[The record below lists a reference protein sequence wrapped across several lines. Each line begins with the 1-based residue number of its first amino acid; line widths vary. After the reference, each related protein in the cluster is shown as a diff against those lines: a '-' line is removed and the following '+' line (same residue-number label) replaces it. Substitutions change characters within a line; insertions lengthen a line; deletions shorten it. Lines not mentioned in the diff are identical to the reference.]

1 MKNIHLSNNFQ
12 FTLNTADFQIALVLT
27 ALAVHVNC
35 HRAFRVDLDLPA
47 AEAPKPP
54 VVGAPEQ
61 RPEQSSKHLPL
72 RGMADN
78 ADLQVAVAAV
88 RLRRKP
94 ESATLAGLNLCTDK
108 INIIGVQNI
117 SEAIRLI

>member
-1 MKNIHLSNNFQ
+1 M
-12 FTLNTADFQIALVLT
+12 
-27 ALAVHVNC
+27 NC

-47 AEAPKPP
+47 AEAPQPP

-61 RPEQSSKHLPL
+61 RPEQGSKHLPL

-94 ESATLAGLNLCTDK
+94 ESAALAGLNLCTDK
-108 INIIGVQNI
+108 INIIKFYFKGGI
-117 SEAIRLI
+117 L